1 VSVQTIA
8 ENKRMVP
15 EHSSTMG
22 NGNKDEGDGLL
33 KNTDCTDICLD
44 SKFGIW
50 RSNRDKNC
58 KLAHS
63 C

>member
-1 VSVQTIA
+1 
-8 ENKRMVP
+8 MVP

-50 RSNRDKNC
+50 RS
-58 KLAHS
+58 
-63 C
+63 